1 MSAAENPSRASC
13 CIPRC
18 ASRAHARPTRPASS
32 GCTMK
37 RMSNAT
43 SQILCARRSRWPV
56 NGVTLRLDTAATASL
71 AHDGTVASAQDVLL
85 DLARGGLRQLAHQ
98 AKGGGHFEVRQVGPC
113 ELREILLGR
122 A

>member
-1 MSAAENPSRASC
+1 MRAAENPSRASC

-18 ASRAHARPTRPASS
+18 ASRAHVRPMRPGAS

-43 SQILCARRSRWPV
+43 SQIPCARRLPWPV
-56 NGVTLRLDTAATASL
+56 NGVTPRLEAAAISSL
-71 AHDGTVASAQDVLL
+71 AHNRTVASAQDVLL

-113 ELREILLGR
+113 ELREILLG
-122 A
+122 